1 MNLLVALFFLHN
13 VIATAY
19 LGSKFVSRND
29 NVLKSF
35 GIALILNCAAFAI
48 WSFAVLTRPDN
59 LTTYVTYGV
68 IFFISALVFLLNTA
82 IQNLK
87 SDTRSKVLLAGT
99 FMALVL
105 FYLRT
110 FVYPSNAS
118 FSAEGLFFFN
128 VHPLM
133 QMFYIFGLVITSIP
147 AIYAVASKLKGYYAS
162 LIRLC
167 FPIEVIGGIIL
178 ITTTDSQVLYLTG
191 WIMGIAYFAL
201 WAPLLFSKK
210 AWMFHK

>member
-68 IFFISALVFLLNTA
+68 VFFISALVFLLNTG

-87 SDTRSKVLLAGT
+87 SDTRLKVLLAGVLL
-99 FMALVL
+99 ALVL

-118 FSAEGLFFFN
+118 FSPEGLFFFN
-128 VHPLM
+128 IHPLM

-147 AIYAVASKLKGYYAS
+147 AIYAVASKFKSYYAS

-201 WAPLLFSKK
+201 WAPLLFGKK
-210 AWMFHK
+210 AWVLNK

>member
-13 VIATAY
+13 VLATAF
-19 LGSKFVSRND
+19 LGGKFVSRND

-35 GIALILNCAAFAI
+35 GIALLLNCAAFAI
-48 WSFAVLTRPDN
+48 WSFAVLTRHEN
-59 LTTYVTYGV
+59 LSTYVTYGV
-68 IFFISALVFLLNTA
+68 VFFISALVFLLNTG
-82 IQNLK
+82 IQDLK
-87 SDTRSKVLLAGT
+87 SDTRLKVLLAGSLL
-99 FMALVL
+99 ALVL

-118 FSAEGLFFFN
+118 FSTEGFFFFN
-128 VHPLM
+128 IHPLM
-133 QMFYIFGLVITSIP
+133 QMFYIFGLVITSLP
-147 AIYAVASKLKGYYAS
+147 AIYAVASKFKSYYAS

-201 WAPLLFSKK
+201 WSPLLFGRK
-210 AWMFHK
+210 AWVLNK